1 MPEYIDKLNR
11 KGRRAAMKNEG
22 ALDTLGFLKLADKF
36 IDVANRENQKIKAT
50 DVQMAL
56 LYAAARYN
64 AHVARNVLDVDN
76 HETFVK
82 EMAEEYKEMLRQHL
96 GDESLDRDRSAE
108 SKAGRRLKSPGDL
121 TPCVAQSPHS
131 VPANVTVTFNPSSA
145 R

>member
-108 SKAGRRLKSPGDL
+108 K
-121 TPCVAQSPHS
+121 
-131 VPANVTVTFNPSSA
+131 
-145 R
+145 